1 MSRLLFQIHAFIHA
15 LHQRRVPVLPGLLN
29 KLLIRI
35 PFGCQIG
42 AGTKLGAGTC
52 LAYGGLGVVIHDRA
66 VIGARCYIGSG
77 VTIGGTSGK
86 HQVPTIEDDVI
97 IYSGAKII
105 GHVVIGAGS
114 VVGANAVVTRSVPAR
129 SVAAGIP
136 ARVIKENISI
146 NDYKTEE

>member
-1 MSRLLFQIHAFIHA
+1 MSRLLYLIHVCIHT
-15 LHQRRVPVLPGLLN
+15 LHQRRIPVLPGLLN

-42 AGTKLGAGTC
+42 SGTKLGKGTC

-86 HQVPTIEDDVI
+86 HDVPVIEDDVI
-97 IYSGAKII
+97 IYAGAKII
-105 GHVVIGAGS
+105 GPVVIGHGS
-114 VVGANAVVTRSVPAR
+114 VVGANAVVTRSIPAR
-129 SVAAGIP
+129 CVAAGMP
-136 ARVIKENISI
+136 AKIIKENINI
-146 NDYKTEE
+146 DDYKTQE

>member
-1 MSRLLFQIHAFIHA
+1 MSRLLFLIHTF
-15 LHQRRVPVLPGLLN
+15 LHTLHRTGIPVLPGLLN

-42 AGTKLGAGTC
+42 ASTKLGKDTC

-86 HQVPTIEDDVI
+86 HDVPVIEDDVI

-105 GHVVIGAGS
+105 GPVVIGAGS
-114 VVGANAVVTRSVPAR
+114 VVGANAVVTRSIPAR
-129 SVAAGIP
+129 CVAAGIP
-136 ARVIKENISI
+136 ARIIKENISI
-146 NDYKTEE
+146 DDYKTPE